1 MISSKISG
9 VLFSVNPM
17 TSADEIIV
25 EAAEGYCDQIVSGKV
40 TPEKI
45 TIQKKEENHS
55 KSEVVPLELCKLLK
69 ETALKIESYFKYP
82 VDVEWTWDGEK
93 LWILQA
99 RPITKKG
106 EIFESQGGNGRKDLY
121 SNKNSKEVMGHAVT
135 MMTWS
140 AFNTIINKALKRRY
154 KQKGIKYSKVRK
166 KF

>member
-1 MISSKISG
+1 
-9 VLFSVNPM
+9 M

-40 TPEKI
+40 TPEKLTINKTNDII
-45 TIQKKEENHS
+45 T
-55 KSEVVPLELCKLLK
+55 KSETIPVELCKELK
-69 ETALKIESYFKYP
+69 KAALKIETYFKFP
-82 VDVEWTWDGEK
+82 VDIEWTWDGTT

-99 RPITKKG
+99 RPITKTG
-106 EIFESQGGNGRKDLY
+106 EISPRNSDGRTDLY

-154 KQKGIKYSKVRK
+154 KQKGIKYSKVRPNVTLSCLK
-166 KF
+166 